1 MGIMAAIA
9 LALAQPA
16 AQSTPQRF
24 ELRVVVYDYAGVP
37 KEVLEQAQHNVSGLF
52 GSMGV
57 DAVWLNVQEFT
68 NQIPGDPAARR
79 AYVASVSQVKLVSPA
94 MHRKLGLKNSDLGAA
109 NSATRSAW
117 ISVQN
122 VRMAAKQARV
132 NWGDALGYV
141 IAHEIG
147 HLLLPAGSHSGTGI
161 MREHL
166 EPQLVL
172 LNRLA
177 FLSEEA
183 SLIRAALAAV
193 GTTAGSR

>member
-1 MGIMAAIA
+1 
-9 LALAQPA
+9 
-16 AQSTPQRF
+16 
-24 ELRVVVYDYAGVP
+24 
-37 KEVLEQAQHNVSGLF
+37 
-52 GSMGV
+52 
-57 DAVWLNVQEFT
+57 
-68 NQIPGDPAARR
+68 
-79 AYVASVSQVKLVSPA
+79 
-94 MHRKLGLKNSDLGAA
+94 LKNSDLGAA